1 MDKNW
6 DLISFINNISITKQA
21 NLQQTKEIKDAI
33 QVLNEQMVE
42 IDAKIMSNHQEVMNK
57 IEIVDKKQRKPYKLQ
72 RKTKRKLLK

>member
-21 NLQQTKEIKDAI
+21 NLQQKKEIKDAI
-33 QVLNEQMVE
+33 QVLNEEMVA

-57 IEIVDKKQRKPYKLQ
+57 IEIVDKKQRKLDKLR

>member
-72 RKTKRKLLK
+72 RKAKRKLLK